1 MDGEQTV
8 TENIADAGGLKLA
21 FQVEIFVKTVYLTG
35 HRKVENLINENT
47 IAYCQVISN
56 TYTCKHIFTNEGVRI
71 KSRSSP
77 FQVKLT

>member
-35 HRKVENLINENT
+35 HRKVENEN
-47 IAYCQVISN
+47 S
-56 TYTCKHIFTNEGVRI
+56 KFHMFHLPDI
-71 KSRSSP
+71 KKR
-77 FQVKLT
+77 